1 MKTSFPRAIV
11 ALFALAFV
19 IVACASETG
28 TQWTF
33 APITASDSEDAEVAA
48 TAEAPAEEPAEAPAE
63 EPAEAPAEEP
73 AEAPAEEPA
82 EAPAEE
88 PAEAPAEEPAAP
100 VAGEARVIEL
110 EADGAIRFL
119 QNGEQIRALDV
130 TPGETVLF
138 RIDNTAGFPHNFYI
152 GSDEELQVMG
162 GTTDI
167 GIPDWNLG
175 VQELE
180 WVVPDDV
187 SNIRFACTVP
197 GHYYTMQGD
206 FVVTP

>member
-48 TAEAPAEEPAEAPAE
+48 T
-63 EPAEAPAEEP
+63 